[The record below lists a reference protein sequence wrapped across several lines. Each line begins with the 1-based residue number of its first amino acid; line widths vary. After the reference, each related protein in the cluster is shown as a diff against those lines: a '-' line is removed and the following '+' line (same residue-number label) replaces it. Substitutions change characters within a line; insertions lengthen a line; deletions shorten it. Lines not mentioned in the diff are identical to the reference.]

1 MAAHGR
7 YSSPEY
13 SKRRFCPSSLS
24 RTTITP
30 SIGSSTHGAFVVSR
44 LGQIAVLTFTNSSCG
59 ASRIFRNLCAAFPV
73 LIRNLVCPRKRNQ
86 IFLNWQRQAPYH
98 PWKKRSRPSSFERS
112 SGSEI
117 SCSKKPFKVRPR
129 AIFLDYQ
136 L

>member
-13 SKRRFCPSSLS
+13 SKRRFCPFSLS
-24 RTTITP
+24 RTTIIP
-30 SIGSSTHGAFVVSR
+30 SIESLTHGASVVNR
-44 LGQIAVLTFTNSSCG
+44 LGQTAVLTFTNSFCG

-73 LIRNLVCPRKRNQ
+73 LIRSLIWPRKRSQ
-86 IFLNWQRQAPYH
+86 IFLNWRRQAPYH
-98 PWKKRSRPSSFERS
+98 PWKKRSRPSSFGRS

-117 SCSKKPFKVRPR
+117 SCSKKPFKVRPL
-129 AIFLDYQ
+129 AIFMDYQ